1 MITSNLEEIATV
13 LSMSLRDA
21 MMDRDIFRELH
32 DELREKVEELTKEVE
47 ELKKENDR
55 LRDLGEDNINI
66 VINK

>member
-21 MMDRDIFRELH
+21 MMDRDIFREMH
-32 DELREKVEELTKEVE
+32 DELREKNQKLSQEVE
-47 ELKKENDR
+47 DLKAENDR
-55 LRDLGEDNINI
+55 LRNLGEDNINI